1 MVIIG
6 LGPTITT
13 SFYLAAAA
21 AAANS
26 LQSRPTLF
34 DPIDGIP
41 PGSSIHGR
49 TLAFSRQEYWSGVP
63 SPSLH
68 FILITPLKTLFPATV
83 TF

>member
-1 MVIIG
+1 MLSSFLVKTMVIIG

-21 AAANS
+21 AANS
-26 LQSRPTLF
+26 IQSCPTLF

-49 TLAFSRQEYWSGVP
+49 TLAFSSKSTGVGCHR
-63 SPSLH
+63 LLR
-68 FILITPLKTLFPATV
+68 ILS
-83 TF
+83 